1 MITWCH
7 HSALLPV
14 PLPMRCLLFHPSIA
28 LINPQLVC
36 LLPMKRLSLKLF
48 VFPFTGDP
56 ANRVKRPKTEQL
68 IDLAYYQGQLANS
81 PQEPPRSASPVKLGP
96 SITRAASPSSSE
108 YSCDSDDAAP
118 QPQSRP
124 ATRALNHARRTS
136 ALSDAGTDR
145 RRLAI
150 VQMDKA
156 DQGRP
161 KAVSEHGHSARSRS
175 VAESNLTGLAIVAP
189 PDASPSAYIHL
200 SPPTSATRVD
210 HSKARKHSEVNV
222 SKKLP
227 SRPSSSSKSF
237 KGSQPSTSDLPGSV
251 VDQPL
256 ITPPIGQTKDIHVPV
271 AAPVVVNLE
280 PSRPLNIAKSKS
292 SRDVSPA
299 PPITAQSSSESTSK
313 RADVSYL
320 HYQPGTIL
328 SRCTSS
334 S

>member
-1 MITWCH
+1 
-7 HSALLPV
+7 
-14 PLPMRCLLFHPSIA
+14 MRCLLFHPSIA
-28 LINPQLVC
+28 LINPPAVC

-56 ANRVKRPKTEQL
+56 ANRLKRPKTEEL

-81 PQEPPRSASPVKLGP
+81 PQEPSRSPSPVKLGP

-108 YSCDSDDAAP
+108 YSCDSDDVASR
-118 QPQSRP
+118 PQSRS
-124 ATRALNHARRTS
+124 ATRALNHARRAS

-150 VQMDKA
+150 VQMDKT

-161 KAVSEHGHSARSRS
+161 KAVSEHGHNSRSRS
-175 VAESNLTGLAIVAP
+175 VAESNLAGLAIVAP
-189 PDASPSAYIHL
+189 PDASPSAYTHL

-210 HSKARKHSEVNV
+210 HSKPRKHSENN
-222 SKKLP
+222 KKLP
-227 SRPSSSSKSF
+227 SRPSSSSKESF
-237 KGSQPSTSDLPGSV
+237 KGSQPSTTDLPGLF

-280 PSRPLNIAKSKS
+280 PSRPLKIAKSKT

-299 PPITAQSSSESTSK
+299 PPITVQSSSESAGK

-328 SRCTSS
+328 SCCTSS
-334 S
+334 G